1 MVLMAVRGAIG
12 FLTRFPIGRSERAW
26 DALGAT
32 PAVMV
37 PTAYLIG
44 AIAAMPVLVL
54 PAPTAAIAYPAAL
67 LALTG
72 IAHADGLSDLG
83 DAAVVHGPPAERREV
98 MQDTVTGV
106 GGTVAMGLDMLGL
119 ALAGLALAWVPVY
132 VALGVVVAA
141 EVGAKLSMVGLAV
154 LGGSGHPGMGAHFL
168 GAHPVQLLL
177 AVALAVPAGLLG
189 WPALAPAAAL
199 LAAPVAATV
208 VAAWASAK
216 LGGLSGDVFGATNE
230 IARLVA
236 LHAGVVAWMHF

>member
-1 MVLMAVRGAIG
+1 MAVRGAIG

-26 DALGAT
+26 NALGAT

-44 AIAAMPVLVL
+44 AVAAIPILVL
-54 PAPTAAIAYPAAL
+54 PEATAGVAYPAVL

-72 IAHADGLSDLG
+72 IAHVDGLADLG

-98 MQDTVTGV
+98 MRDTVTGV
-106 GGTVAMGLDMLGL
+106 GGTAALALDILGL
-119 ALAGLALAWVPVY
+119 AVAGVALAGAPVR
-132 VALGVVVAA
+132 VALGIVVAA
-141 EVGAKLSMVGLAV
+141 EVGAKLSMVALAV

-168 GAHPVQLLL
+168 GAHPAQLLL
-177 AVALAVPAGLLG
+177 AVGLAVPAGLLG
-189 WPALAPAAAL
+189 WPALVPAVALIAAPMAAA
-199 LAAPVAATV
+199 AI
-208 VAAWASAK
+208 AAWASTQ

>member
-1 MVLMAVRGAIG
+1 MAARGAIG

-26 DALGAT
+26 NALGAT

-44 AIAAMPVLVL
+44 AVAAIPILVL
-54 PAPTAAIAYPAAL
+54 PEATAGVAYPAVL

-72 IAHADGLSDLG
+72 IAHADGLADLG

-98 MQDTVTGV
+98 MRDSITGV
-106 GGTVAMGLDMLGL
+106 GGTAALVLDLLGL
-119 ALAGLALAWVPVY
+119 TLAGLALAGAPIP
-132 VALGVVVAA
+132 VALGIVVAA
-141 EVGAKLSMVGLAV
+141 EVGAKLSMVALAV

-168 GAHPVQLLL
+168 GAHPAQLLL
-177 AVALAVPAGLLG
+177 AVGLAVPAGLLG
-189 WPALAPAAAL
+189 WPALVPAVALIAGPMAAA
-199 LAAPVAATV
+199 AI
-208 VAAWASAK
+208 AAWVSTR